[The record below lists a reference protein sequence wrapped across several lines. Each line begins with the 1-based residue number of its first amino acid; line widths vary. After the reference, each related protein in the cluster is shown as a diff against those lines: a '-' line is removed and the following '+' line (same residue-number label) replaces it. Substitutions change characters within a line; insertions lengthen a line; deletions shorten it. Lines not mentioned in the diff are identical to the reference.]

1 MTSKQDRAKAVEEQL
16 AILDAM
22 MVSLVDLL
30 ESKGVVTQEEWDSR
44 VRTRLAEDAKL
55 KKLSSSGPRD

>member
-1 MTSKQDRAKAVEEQL
+1 MTSKQDRAKALEEQL
-16 AILDAM
+16 EILDAM
-22 MVSLVDLL
+22 MVSLVELL

-55 KKLSSSGPRD
+55 KKMHGSLPRE